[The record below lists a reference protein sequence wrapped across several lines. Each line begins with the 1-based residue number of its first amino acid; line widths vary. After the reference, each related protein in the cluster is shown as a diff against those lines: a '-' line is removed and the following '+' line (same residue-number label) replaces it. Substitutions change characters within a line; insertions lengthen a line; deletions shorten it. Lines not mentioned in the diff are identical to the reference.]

1 MSDEQNQEFF
11 DVSSLATNEDLEV
24 NGVWRDLPRGAG
36 LKVARWNNTEFSK
49 LMRQKYKASRDLID
63 GEDDL
68 SDKVSL
74 DILIEVMAVTV
85 LKDIRKIALHG
96 KLIEK
101 YTPAVGIELLKVKDF
116 RDKVKALAEQ
126 ADQYREKLEDKA
138 VKS

>member
-1 MSDEQNQEFF
+1 MSDNQNQFF

-24 NGVWRDLPRGAG
+24 NGVWRELPKGAG
-36 LKVARWNNTEFSK
+36 LQVARWNNTEFSK

-85 LKDIRKIALHG
+85 LKNVRNIGLGG

-101 YTPAVGIELLKVKDF
+101 YTPAIGVQLLAVKDF